1 MSNLPTTKALELVRD
16 GSWLQIRFNQPERR
30 NCLSNELA
38 GELRA
43 VFKALHSNPDIRGV
57 SLRGNGGMFCAG
69 GDLKEFQRI
78 GQAGDD
84 ARDMAVAMSQSIA
97 EILYLIANA
106 PQLTVSLLEGAAMA
120 GGFGVACAADIVVA
134 TPDCRFAL
142 TETRIGLTPAQIA
155 PYVIPRVGLSRGRRL
170 LLLGADFNGEEA
182 FAMGI
187 VDELAADSDGLATA
201 ESGIRAQLQRAAPG
215 GVAATKRIIR
225 MNSEMPVDQFIGPA
239 AEIFADCLVSREGQE
254 GFASFLQKKKPS
266 WLETR

>member
-1 MSNLPTTKALELVRD
+1 MSNLPETQALELVRD

-43 VFKALHSNPDIRGV
+43 VFTALQTHTEIRGV
-57 SLRGNGGMFCAG
+57 SMRGNGGMFCAG

-78 GQAGDD
+78 GQAGAD
-84 ARDMAVAMSQSIA
+84 ARQMAVEMSHSIA
-97 EILYLIANA
+97 EILLLISTA

-170 LLLGADFNGEEA
+170 LLLGADFNGQEA
-182 FAMGI
+182 FDMGI
-187 VDELAADSDGLATA
+187 VDELAADSEGLASA
-201 ESGIRAQLQRAAPG
+201 EAGIRKQLQHAAPG
-215 GVAATKRIIR
+215 GVAATKKVIR
-225 MNSEMPVDQFIGPA
+225 MNNELAIEEFIGPA
-239 AEIFADCLVSREGQE
+239 AEIFADCLVSSEGQE

-266 WLETR
+266 WLEN